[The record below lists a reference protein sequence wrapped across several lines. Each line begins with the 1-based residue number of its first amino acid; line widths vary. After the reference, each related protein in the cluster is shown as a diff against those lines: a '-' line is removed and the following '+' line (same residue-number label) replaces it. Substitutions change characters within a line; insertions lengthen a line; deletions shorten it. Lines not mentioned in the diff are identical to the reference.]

1 MHATLHELSND
12 IEKLPIALDR
22 TPMTDKSSAIPNL
35 AATWGR
41 SGYVDLS
48 SSSPAAPES
57 TTQLLQRDMSNPPR
71 LVNPRSPDQVPL
83 DPDSPVPSVL
93 EGEGDIW
100 DAIGSVS
107 SSPLMSPSPGIPVII
122 TPPPS
127 YISAAQ
133 DKNQTSFATDII
145 ARLDRIYD
153 GGIGRVAMREHEQFN
168 ILSRLHV
175 SGWSLHTR

>member
-1 MHATLHELSND
+1 MFQ
-12 IEKLPIALDR
+12 R
-22 TPMTDKSSAIPNL
+22 SSATQKS
-35 AATWGR
+35 AGTWGR

-57 TTQLLQRDMSNPPR
+57 TAHQPSTDASDPPR
-71 LVNPRSPDQVPL
+71 LVSLRSPDQVPP

-107 SSPLMSPSPGIPVII
+107 SSPLMSPSPGIPVMI
-122 TPPPS
+122 TPPVS
-127 YISAAQ
+127 YISATQ
-133 DKNQTSFATDII
+133 DKTQTSFATDII
-145 ARLDRIYD
+145 PKLDRIYD
-153 GGIGRVAMREHEQFN
+153 GGAGRVAMREHEQFN